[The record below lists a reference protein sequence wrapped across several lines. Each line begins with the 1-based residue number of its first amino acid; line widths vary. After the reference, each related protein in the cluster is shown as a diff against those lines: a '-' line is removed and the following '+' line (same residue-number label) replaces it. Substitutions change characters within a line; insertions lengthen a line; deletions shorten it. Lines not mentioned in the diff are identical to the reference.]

1 MNHWYTNP
9 ENNIAAAKDK
19 ALEQLSKPQ
28 PKLTALEK
36 AFWHKYRRD
45 QSALARKNRN
55 HRHGPPKP

>member
-36 AFWHKYRRD
+36 AFWRKYRRD
-45 QSALARKNRN
+45 QSALARKNCTN
-55 HRHGPPKP
+55 HHGPPKP